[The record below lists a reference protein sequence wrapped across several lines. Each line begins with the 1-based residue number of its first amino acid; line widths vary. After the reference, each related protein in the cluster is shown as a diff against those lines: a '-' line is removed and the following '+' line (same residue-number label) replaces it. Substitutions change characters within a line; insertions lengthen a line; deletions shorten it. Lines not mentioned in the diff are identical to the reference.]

1 MTPPAPTGLEAL
13 RADAVDRVFARARW
27 LALLIFEPTFVGLAI
42 YVALTAGEAW
52 RRNTAIGQLAA
63 VVVLNVCLFG
73 KPPRIG
79 GPVRWAMA
87 MSLIAITGGPSSPLL
102 PVLVIFAVSLPP
114 IVGRGP
120 ALVLSGLSIL
130 SLWALTLLQA
140 RVSAFAYVSAACMTT
155 LLAGAH
161 TVGMWI
167 RAAGDRMLRASL
179 EARDE
184 AVRTHGERLREL
196 NKLQES
202 LAHELKNPLASIK
215 GLAGLVE
222 LDPPRACERLA
233 VLQKEVCRMQLILD
247 DHLSFSRPLTPLV
260 TELTEVQA
268 VVASVVRLHEG
279 LARDK
284 QLTLDMTRTERV
296 ELLGDP
302 HKLRQILMHLLI
314 NAIDASERGGIIA
327 VAASKED
334 DRVRIA
340 VLDRGPGLDAQML
353 VRAAD
358 AGVTTKP
365 HGSGLGLTMVRALAE
380 QHGGSLQLRNRDD
393 GGLAA
398 EVVLP
403 LGVAVDASNGRASR
417 ILTGTS

>member
-1 MTPPAPTGLEAL
+1 
-13 RADAVDRVFARARW
+13 
-27 LALLIFEPTFVGLAI
+27 
-42 YVALTAGEAW
+42 
-52 RRNTAIGQLAA
+52 
-63 VVVLNVCLFG
+63 
-73 KPPRIG
+73 
-79 GPVRWAMA
+79 
-87 MSLIAITGGPSSPLL
+87 
-102 PVLVIFAVSLPP
+102 
-114 IVGRGP
+114 
-120 ALVLSGLSIL
+120 
-130 SLWALTLLQA
+130 
-140 RVSAFAYVSAACMTT
+140 
-155 LLAGAH
+155 
-161 TVGMWI
+161 MWI

-260 TELTEVQA
+260 TELTDVHA
-268 VVASVVRLHEG
+268 VIATVVRLHEG

-284 QLTLDMTRTERV
+284 QLTLDMTGTEHI

-314 NAIDASERGGIIA
+314 NAIDAGERGSIIE

-353 VRAAD
+353 LRAAD
-358 AGVTTKP
+358 PGVTTKP

-403 LGVAVDASNGRASR
+403 LGVAVGASNGRASK